1 MVNQQDS
8 KNRFEVIR
16 FRTFFLTVTI
26 LITLIFFFL
35 VNIGKSE
42 KFDFIEFALICTVQ
56 LVIYYV
62 YFPDGDLF
70 GQQNQVYIANKKIYN
85 EKATQINQNGLMIKL
100 REFCKYDFEVRK
112 ERYINNNLGYIGIT
126 KEEFEILKQKNENFI
141 KTLKSYEFKNGEKTK
156 IVYFDK
162 HKRKTL
168 YNLIFKKIPIEENC
182 PETILSATENNGSN
196 AIKDGTKI
204 YKKITFI
211 SRFLKVVMI
220 GGILAY
226 ISYTFKNGIGI
237 SEITQIL
244 TYLTAI
250 ISNAIMSFNAGEKC
264 SRVYKNQ
271 FYVELSNF
279 IDEFNEYSKREGI

>member
-1 MVNQQDS
+1 MVNQQES

-85 EKATQINQNGLMIKL
+85 EKAAQINQNGLMSKL

-141 KTLKSYEFKNGEKTK
+141 KTLKSYEFKNDEKTK

-162 HKRKTL
+162 QKRKTL

-182 PETILSATENNGSN
+182 SETILSATENNGSN

-226 ISYTFKNGIGI
+226 ISYTFKDGIGI

-279 IDEFNEYSKREGI
+279 IDEFNEYSKREGV